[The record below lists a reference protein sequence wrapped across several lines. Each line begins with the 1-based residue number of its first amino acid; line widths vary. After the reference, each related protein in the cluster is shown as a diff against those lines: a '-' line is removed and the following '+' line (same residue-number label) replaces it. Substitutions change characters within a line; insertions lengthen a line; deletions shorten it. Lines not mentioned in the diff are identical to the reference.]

1 MLTQRE
7 SPFTPSGTDLPQDP
21 GPDGLVRASLAAVL
35 GEASLDAALAALAT
49 VLAQRLGC
57 RRVAIGW
64 VERDAWR
71 VRALSHGA
79 QVSERARLPE
89 LLEAMQE
96 SAVQGQSLCVPRVAD
111 GLVRITLAHRAL
123 MRQEGLLG
131 VLTVP
136 LALRGVTW
144 GAVTCEREHG
154 RFLPGE
160 IIAMES
166 MVEQVVPLLRLHH
179 QAGLGAWARW
189 RDSVRTGWAQQG
201 RRGRMV
207 WRWAAGATVLALAAL
222 LAWPL
227 PRNLPAPARVEGA
240 LQRVMT
246 APMDGFL
253 QQVMARPGD
262 VVQPGQVLA
271 QMADEDLQLQ
281 VRAFQADVAQHDN
294 AFVDAFTRGER
305 AEAAMAQARAMEARV
320 QLARA
325 QQQLIQSWDVLST
338 MTPHDYSA
346 IRPHLGASS
355 GFQSAQYRM
364 MEFMLGGRDGKH
376 VRLHKSNADWAQR
389 LEAECARASLYDAA
403 IRLLACRGFAIDASA
418 LERDPASPYAPD
430 ASVEAAWAAIYRDPQ
445 DHWDLY
451 ELAEKLVDLEYHF
464 QRWRFGHLKTV
475 ERIIGF
481 KTGTGGT
488 PGVPYLAGVLKQAFF
503 PELLSVRTAL

>member
-325 QQQLIQSWDVLST
+325 QQQLARTRILAPFEAVVISGDLSQ
-338 MTPHDYSA
+338 
-346 IRPHLGASS
+346 RLGAPLQRSDLLFTLAPLS
-355 GFQSAQYRM
+355 GWRLVLDVDERQIAEVRPGQVAQVLLTALPDSPMRLRVTRVTPLARSV
-364 MEFMLGGRDGKH
+364 EGRQRFEVLAQPDGA
-376 VRLHKSNADWAQR
+376 VPAGWRPGMQGVAQIELAPQPLALRWAQ
-389 LEAECARASLYDAA
+389 EAW
-403 IRLLACRGFAIDASA
+403 RG
-418 LERDPASPYAPD
+418 L
-430 ASVEAAWAAIYRDPQ
+430 
-445 DHWDLY
+445 
-451 ELAEKLVDLEYHF
+451 
-464 QRWRFGHLKTV
+464 RWMTW
-475 ERIIGF
+475 
-481 KTGTGGT
+481 
-488 PGVPYLAGVLKQAFF
+488 
-503 PELLSVRTAL
+503 SWW